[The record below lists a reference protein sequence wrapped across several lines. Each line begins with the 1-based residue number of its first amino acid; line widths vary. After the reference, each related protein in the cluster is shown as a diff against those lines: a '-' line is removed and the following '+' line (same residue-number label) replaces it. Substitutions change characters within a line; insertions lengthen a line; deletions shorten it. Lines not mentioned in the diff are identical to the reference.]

1 MRLINKRE
9 NNFIVPRHLLPALTI
24 YYYRVI
30 FLQLS
35 KMGHMPQ
42 EGVDKIIMVKDR
54 ALPPTP
60 DNTKEA
66 KEVPHKVHA
75 FRYHLKGEIKK

>member
-35 KMGHMPQ
+35 KMGNAII
-42 EGVDKIIMVKDR
+42 DKQNSVPINKYSFLMLISFSLFF
-54 ALPPTP
+54 ALYPKT
-60 DNTKEA
+60 
-66 KEVPHKVHA
+66 A
-75 FRYHLKGEIKK
+75 F